1 MNALKNV
8 KNHVKINERPLEM
21 KNKYPKLK
29 KIFNKT
35 KGYLDYAIGFLWAT
49 LFWEGH
55 RILPGAKS
63 LSEIIPL
70 WAVILNLLIL
80 FVISIYLRKA
90 RDFSLVR
97 RVGIIIAFTISAII
111 WSIGYKH
118 FSTISLVGG
127 GAIFLINWGLKK
139 EDSKKEEKT

>member
-1 MNALKNV
+1 M
-8 KNHVKINERPLEM
+8 
-21 KNKYPKLK
+21 
-29 KIFNKT
+29 
-35 KGYLDYAIGFLWAT
+35 GYLALGRTPFSS
-49 LFWEGH
+49 
-55 RILPGAKS
+55 RAKS

-80 FVISIYLRKA
+80 FVISILLRKA

-97 RVGIIIAFTISAII
+97 RVGIIIVFTISVII

-118 FSTISLVGG
+118 FSTISFVGG
-127 GAIFLINWGLKK
+127 GAILLINWGLKK